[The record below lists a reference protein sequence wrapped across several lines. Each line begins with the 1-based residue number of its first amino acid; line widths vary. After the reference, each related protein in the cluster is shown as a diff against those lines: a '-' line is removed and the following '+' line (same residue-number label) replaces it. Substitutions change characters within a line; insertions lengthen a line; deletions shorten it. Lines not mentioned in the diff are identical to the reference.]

1 MKSHSL
7 PQRTIFKKSLI
18 SQYAYMTNR
27 PALPLAGLCEEL
39 DTMARHNFMEALS
52 FDYNPEY
59 GEGTGQN
66 LGGLR

>member
-1 MKSHSL
+1 MLLLNARFHSSML
-7 PQRTIFKKSLI
+7 HI
-18 SQYAYMTNR
+18 AYMTN
-27 PALPLAGLCEEL
+27 PPLYRLQGFARNWLDAMAG
-39 DTMARHNFMEALS
+39 HNYLETLS